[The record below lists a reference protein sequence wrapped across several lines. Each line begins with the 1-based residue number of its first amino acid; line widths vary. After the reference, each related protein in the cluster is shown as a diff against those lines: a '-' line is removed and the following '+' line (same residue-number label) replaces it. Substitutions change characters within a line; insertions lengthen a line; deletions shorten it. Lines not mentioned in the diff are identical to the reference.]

1 MDKDT
6 NRQSDIIFAPNEN
19 LFPSHMDMEIE
30 TNKSKFHNTMN
41 QSSLVTYSKITC
53 CICSAIIEANE
64 RGTCEAC
71 EKKNMDITAGIT
83 KSEIIQYCRT
93 CGRYN
98 KPPWIKCER
107 ASQTMMEIC
116 LSKIKG
122 LNKTTKIIDSS
133 FVWTEPHSKT
143 IIIKVAIQKELQK
156 SIASTDFLVTF
167 KEEWTQCDDCKK
179 TFTPHIWNS
188 VVQIRQK
195 VNHKRTFLYLEQ
207 LILKHKAHVKALN
220 IKEHPEGVDF
230 YFSNKSQANTFVG
243 FLQTVMPIKV
253 KFTRQLVS
261 TDLKS
266 NVANYKHTYM
276 VEIAPVCRED
286 LIILDEQQNK
296 DLGGIGPILLCFKQT
311 NRIHLINPITF
322 ETTDMEAS
330 VYFKYN
336 FRSYID
342 RQCLSEFL
350 IMSCEEEVDYK
361 EKYLKERNEK
371 VQNSQMD
378 IDTNNNTRLNTT
390 HTTIAQQRI
399 GRILEKNDFKIVNV
413 KCMRN
418 NQSNKNNEIIEI
430 RTHLGKN
437 MRPGNVFYGYDLAQ
451 INLSQDLIDLMKN
464 KKEKIPDVILVRK
477 KYNTYRKIFKLR
489 HLNMEVDEED
499 EKSKK
504 KKGNKK
510 ALKKYQKSD
519 AEQFEQDVGQIKD
532 IRDNIDL
539 YADEDAIKK
548 LGENLEKM
556 KIENE
561 DDKDDDV
568 DIKIADLLKLGD
580 MTLEDKDEF
589 PDDDEAE
596 FKDFEKEKK
605 PSKNNNKKKKMIG
618 KRDRRGEQEES
629 DEDEQ

>member
-1 MDKDT
+1 
-6 NRQSDIIFAPNEN
+6 
-19 LFPSHMDMEIE
+19 
-30 TNKSKFHNTMN
+30 
-41 QSSLVTYSKITC
+41 
-53 CICSAIIEANE
+53 
-64 RGTCEAC
+64 
-71 EKKNMDITAGIT
+71 
-83 KSEIIQYCRT
+83 
-93 CGRYN
+93 
-98 KPPWIKCER
+98 
-107 ASQTMMEIC
+107 
-116 LSKIKG
+116 
-122 LNKTTKIIDSS
+122 
-133 FVWTEPHSKT
+133 
-143 IIIKVAIQKELQK
+143 
-156 SIASTDFLVTF
+156 
-167 KEEWTQCDDCKK
+167 
-179 TFTPHIWNS
+179 
-188 VVQIRQK
+188 
-195 VNHKRTFLYLEQ
+195 
-207 LILKHKAHVKALN
+207 
-220 IKEHPEGVDF
+220 
-230 YFSNKSQANTFVG
+230 
-243 FLQTVMPIKV
+243 MPIKV

-568 DIKIADLLKLGD
+568 DIKIADLLKLED